1 MIKGYHGIIMKR
13 YEELREEERSSLLK
27 RKMEVEAKAPELLDI
42 ERKIAKLSMD
52 LAVLNFKK
60 NVNHQEEFSKLLRK
74 AIEDAEKLFD
84 HPMKQYMLF
93 QEFAEQ
99 VEQRKLNDIPDVFAG
114 NRHAQAYFGLFK
126 QILPEVFT
134 VMDSQVQDKWVALAF
149 KIDDAVTQ
157 SVAENSINPQ
167 NIEADIRKKLLPMLF
182 KETKAIGAGMD
193 QAKKLVER
201 IVQITRVGL
210 NGA

>member
-1 MIKGYHGIIMKR
+1 
-13 YEELREEERSSLLK
+13 
-27 RKMEVEAKAPELLDI
+27 
-42 ERKIAKLSMD
+42 
-52 LAVLNFKK
+52 
-60 NVNHQEEFSKLLRK
+60 
-74 AIEDAEKLFD
+74 IEDAEKLFD

-99 VEQRKLNDIPDVFAG
+99 VEQRKLNDIPDAFAG

-134 VMDSQVQDKWVALAF
+134 VLDSQVQDKWVRLAF
-149 KIDDAVTQ
+149 DIDEAVTQ

-182 KETKAIGAGMD
+182 KEAKSIGAGMD

-201 IVQITRVGL
+201 IVQNTRVGL